1 MVPTSA
7 ARSPPSPTRD
17 ETPTDRGRKEG
28 KAKKEYLSFSLSRA
42 SKLGK
47 RPIPF
52 FLSFSRAARTRIETK
67 QVPPASWVTRFLANQ
82 PVSSTLLIAG
92 IIITPVKKLAC
103 SLLNF
108 LRISSYRYF
117 RPARTLFQLH
127 ASINSI
133 NFKYRFTYVYVYIA
147 RYTWSRFFP
156 SITQFS
162 FYF

>member
-28 KAKKEYLSFSLSRA
+28 KAKKEYLSFSLPRA

-47 RPIPF
+47 GPIPF
-52 FLSFSRAARTRIETK
+52 FLSFSRCSHENRN